1 MLPHCAIVDSHHHLG
16 HRDGPDGPREFS
28 GDDLVRQMDRHGI
41 ARSIA
46 LHFVSVLRTPD
57 DFRRANAYVAEQVLR
72 HPKRLTGGVVV
83 NPLTGDLA
91 VQEIVAYHSQ
101 GFRAVKLHPIFHGHY
116 HVDGG
121 AVDEVARLAGELGL
135 PVVIHS
141 DFLSAVCSPYE
152 IVRLA
157 RRFPDTT
164 FVLLH
169 LGLQPELC
177 RMAPE
182 VVAGTDNVVL
192 DTSQTPD
199 FPRDVYVGPVRRLG
213 PSRLLFGS
221 DGPDCDPSLNLR
233 KLEIAIDEHGL
244 GLDEAVFVLSA
255 NARRV
260 FRLDGLEVP

>member
-1 MLPHCAIVDSHHHLG
+1 MLPNCPVIDSHHHLG
-16 HRDGPDGPREFS
+16 RRAGPDGPREFT
-28 GDDLVRQMDRHGI
+28 GDDLVRQMDRHGVTH
-41 ARSIA
+41 SIA

-72 HPKRLTGGVVV
+72 HPGRLTGGVVV
-83 NPLTGDLA
+83 NPLIGDLA
-91 VQEIVAYHSQ
+91 LREITMYHSQ

-121 AVDEVARLAGELGL
+121 AVDEVARLAGDLGL

-141 DFLSAVCSPYE
+141 DFLSPVCSPYE

-157 RRFPDTT
+157 RRFPQTT
-164 FVLLH
+164 FVMLH
-169 LGLQPELC
+169 LGIQSEMCKL
-177 RMAPE
+177 APD
-182 VVAGTDNVVL
+182 VVADTENVML

-199 FPRDVYVGPVRRLG
+199 FPHTVYVNPVRRLG
-213 PSRLLFGS
+213 SNRLMFGS

-233 KLEIAIDEHGL
+233 KMEIAIEEHGL
-244 GLDEAVFVLSA
+244 RLDEAIAVLFT

-260 FRLDGLEVP
+260 FRLDTLEVD